1 MIIDE
6 KDMMK
11 KDKNTEQAFQDAIAF
26 AIESRKEF
34 LTPEMLL
41 LHILKQ
47 EQGIDLLTRYN
58 SLLSDVGRE
67 LLKAIDTVERVPES
81 IKDYQLIVSQQ
92 LLEVIDESEKNAMN
106 AGRVQLELPHVLSAI
121 LDLPDSFAKY
131 ILCKYT
137 TSDKAELLSSI
148 VDIYNSDLDDLDM
161 YFDDDMDDMNDTDE
175 KIEKEENWRKLVT
188 CVNDML
194 KDHNPLI
201 GREEEL
207 DRTIQVLCRR
217 EKNNPLHVGEPG
229 VGKTALVYGLAARIE
244 SGNVPDRLKGARIY
258 QMDMGS
264 MVAGTSYRGDFE
276 KRIKSVMEGV
286 TEEGNAIVR
295 IKFERV

>member
-11 KDKNTEQAFQDAIAF
+11 KDKNTEQAFQDAITF

-106 AGRVQLELPHVLSAI
+106 AGRVQLELPHVLFAI

-201 GREEEL
+201 GREE
-207 DRTIQVLCRR
+207 
-217 EKNNPLHVGEPG
+217 
-229 VGKTALVYGLAARIE
+229 
-244 SGNVPDRLKGARIY
+244 
-258 QMDMGS
+258 
-264 MVAGTSYRGDFE
+264 
-276 KRIKSVMEGV
+276 
-286 TEEGNAIVR
+286 
-295 IKFERV
+295 

>member
-81 IKDYQLIVSQQ
+81 IKDY
-92 LLEVIDESEKNAMN
+92 
-106 AGRVQLELPHVLSAI
+106 
-121 LDLPDSFAKY
+121 
-131 ILCKYT
+131 
-137 TSDKAELLSSI
+137 
-148 VDIYNSDLDDLDM
+148 
-161 YFDDDMDDMNDTDE
+161 
-175 KIEKEENWRKLVT
+175 
-188 CVNDML
+188 
-194 KDHNPLI
+194 
-201 GREEEL
+201 
-207 DRTIQVLCRR
+207 
-217 EKNNPLHVGEPG
+217 
-229 VGKTALVYGLAARIE
+229 
-244 SGNVPDRLKGARIY
+244 
-258 QMDMGS
+258 
-264 MVAGTSYRGDFE
+264 
-276 KRIKSVMEGV
+276 
-286 TEEGNAIVR
+286 
-295 IKFERV
+295 

>member
-81 IKDYQLIVSQQ
+81 IKDSQ
-92 LLEVIDESEKNAMN
+92 
-106 AGRVQLELPHVLSAI
+106 GLS
-121 LDLPDSFAKY
+121 P
-131 ILCKYT
+131 
-137 TSDKAELLSSI
+137 
-148 VDIYNSDLDDLDM
+148 
-161 YFDDDMDDMNDTDE
+161 
-175 KIEKEENWRKLVT
+175 
-188 CVNDML
+188 
-194 KDHNPLI
+194 
-201 GREEEL
+201 
-207 DRTIQVLCRR
+207 Q
-217 EKNNPLHVGEPG
+217 
-229 VGKTALVYGLAARIE
+229 
-244 SGNVPDRLKGARIY
+244 
-258 QMDMGS
+258 
-264 MVAGTSYRGDFE
+264 YR
-276 KRIKSVMEGV
+276 
-286 TEEGNAIVR
+286 
-295 IKFERV
+295 